1 MSGKEKYL
9 IDTNILIYFI
19 DGKFSESQKEKVISI
34 FTKSFKISIISKIEF
49 LGFEEYLDKSKF
61 KIAKKFISNAK
72 VIHLDDDMA
81 NTIIEI
87 RQQKKIKLGD
97 AIIAATALLHDF
109 TIVTRNQKDFE
120 KINGISVFNPF
131 DG

>member
-19 DGKFSESQKEKVISI
+19 DGKLTQSQKEEVTSI
-34 FTKSFKISIISKIEF
+34 FTKSFNISIISKIEF
-49 LGFEEYLDKSKF
+49 LGFRKYLDESKF
-61 KIAKKFISNAK
+61 EIAKDFISNAK
-72 VIHLDDDMA
+72 VINLSDDMA
-81 NTIIEI
+81 DTIIEI
-87 RQQKKIKLGD
+87 RQRKKIKLGD
-97 AIIAATALLHDF
+97 AIIAATALSHDL

-131 DG
+131 SG

>member
-61 KIAKKFISNAK
+61 EIAKNFISHAN
-72 VIHLDDDMA
+72 VFHLDDDMA
-81 NTIIEI
+81 DTIIEI
-87 RQQKKIKLGD
+87 RQRKKIKLGD
-97 AIIAATALLHDF
+97 AIIAATALSHDL

-131 DG
+131 AG

>member
-19 DGKFSESQKEKVISI
+19 DGKFTQSQKEEVTSI
-34 FTKSFKISIISKIEF
+34 FTKSFNISIISKIEF

-61 KIAKKFISNAK
+61 EIAKNFISHAN
-72 VIHLDDDMA
+72 VFHLDDDMA
-81 NTIIEI
+81 DTIIEI

-97 AIIAATALLHDF
+97 AIIAATAILHDF

-120 KINGISVFNPF
+120 NINGISVFNPF
-131 DG
+131 AQ